1 MRRKMLFT
9 IFKYLF
15 SFQRYSSF
23 QKMQLAKKIQAFRWE
38 NVTDLS
44 SVSGTSFII
53 DIPNYHFFFAVAI
66 SMY

>member
-23 QKMQLAKKIQAFRWE
+23 QYMQLAKKIQAFHCE

-53 DIPNYHFFFAVAI
+53 DIPHYHLFFAVAI